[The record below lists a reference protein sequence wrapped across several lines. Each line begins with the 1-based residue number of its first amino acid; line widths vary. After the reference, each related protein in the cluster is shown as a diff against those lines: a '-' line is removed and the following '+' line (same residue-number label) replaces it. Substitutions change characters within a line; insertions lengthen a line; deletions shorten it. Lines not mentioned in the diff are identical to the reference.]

1 MSDERPKQAAPH
13 TKNPWEV
20 ARDPEAAETVLSYS
34 EPQEEAPVGNDRTM
48 QGEFIGRRWRVFWLA
63 VRTSILTVLTLGL
76 YRFWMKTRLRR
87 WYWSSVRVDGTP
99 GEYVGDPLEKLLG
112 FLIAVVFLAFYIG
125 IVNLLLMFAS
135 FSLFQGNFA
144 AYLLSFVGIVPLW
157 FYAAYRARR
166 YVLALTRWRGIRFG
180 LEPGAWGYAG
190 RALLHWGLT
199 IVTLGALWPRMVF
212 KLEKYRT
219 DRTWFGDVQFE
230 QAGTWPMLYRPL
242 LHLGLAV
249 LAVGGVVGAIYLEI
263 DAAVFLVLILP
274 IWVLYGFAYYRAQ
287 TWERLTS
294 QKQVGDIRFRAAPRA
309 WRIFWIYALGYGI
322 TGFASSMFLIPL
334 GLVFAVTFGAAQ
346 DLGFGELW
354 LDSIPRTALIVV
366 GILAYFSMFLI
377 WSSLRHAFVTM
388 PLWRHFAET
397 LTVLDPEAAIAEVAQ
412 RPRDES
418 SQAEGFAEALDV
430 GAAI

>member
-1 MSDERPKQAAPH
+1 MSDDQPKH
-13 TKNPWEV
+13 VVNRTPWDA
-20 ARDPEAAETVLSYS
+20 ARDPEAAPTQVYTPPLVEDVS
-34 EPQEEAPVGNDRTM
+34 EPDGANALR
-48 QGEFIGRRWRVFWLA
+48 GEFIGRRGRIFWLA
-63 VRTSILTVLTLGL
+63 VRTGILTVLTLGL

-144 AYLLSFVGIVPLW
+144 AYLLSFIGVVPLW
-157 FYAAYRARR
+157 FYASYRARR
-166 YVLALTRWRGIRFG
+166 YVLARTRWRGIRFG

-190 RALLHWGLT
+190 RALMHWALA
-199 IVTLGALWPRMVF
+199 ILTLGALWPRLVF
-212 KLEKYRT
+212 KLEQYRT
-219 DRTWFGDVQFE
+219 DRTWFGDVKFE
-230 QAGTWPMLYRPL
+230 QGGRWTMLYRPL
-242 LHLGLAV
+242 LHFALAAVVSAAAAGAVYLGSEAAV
-249 LAVGGVVGAIYLEI
+249 L
-263 DAAVFLVLILP
+263 VLFVLP
-274 IWVLYGFAYYRAQ
+274 LWLLYGFAYYRAR

-294 QKQVGDIRFRAAPRA
+294 HKQAGGIRFRAEPRV
-309 WRIFWIYALGYGI
+309 WRIFWIYSLGYGL
-322 TGFASSMFLIPL
+322 TGLASSVFLIPL
-334 GLVFAVTFGAAQ
+334 GLVFALTFGAAQ
-346 DLGFGELW
+346 EIGVQDLGLP
-354 LDSIPRTALIVV
+354 DVPRTMLNLV
-366 GILAYFSMFLI
+366 GVAAYFSMFLV
-377 WSSLRHAFVTM
+377 WSALRHAFVTM

-397 LTVLDPEAAIAEVAQ
+397 LTVLDPDVIAHVAQ

>member
-1 MSDERPKQAAPH
+1 MNDDQPKPVS
-13 TKNPWEV
+13 KNPWDA
-20 ARDPEAAETVLSYS
+20 ARDPDAVETVISGPETPEQTPECDPSALK
-34 EPQEEAPVGNDRTM
+34 
-48 QGEFIGRRWRVFWLA
+48 GEFIGRRWRVFWLA
-63 VRTSILTVLTLGL
+63 VRTSILTILTLGL

-144 AYLLSFVGIVPLW
+144 AYLLSFVGVVPLW
-157 FYAAYRARR
+157 FYATYRARR
-166 YVLALTRWRGIRFG
+166 YVLARTRWRGIRFG

-199 IVTLGALWPRMVF
+199 ILTLGILWPRMIF

-219 DRTWFGDVQFE
+219 DRTWFGDVKFE
-230 QAGTWPMLYRPL
+230 QGGSWGMLYRPL
-242 LHLGLAV
+242 LHVFLAGLAG
-249 LAVGGVVGAIYLEI
+249 AGAAGAIYLEA
-263 DAAVFLVLILP
+263 DVAVFIVLILP
-274 IWVLYGFAYYRAQ
+274 IWGLYGFAYYRAR

-294 QKQVGDIRFRAAPRA
+294 HKEAGDIRFRAEPHV
-309 WRIFWIYALGYGI
+309 WRIFWIYGLGYGL
-322 TGFASSMFLIPL
+322 TGLASSIFLIPL
-334 GLVFAVTFGAAQ
+334 GVVFALTFGAAQ
-346 DLGFGELW
+346 ELG
-354 LDSIPRTALIVV
+354 LDGLGLQDVPRAVLILV
-366 GILAYFSMFLI
+366 GVLAYFSMFLI
-377 WSSLRHAFVTM
+377 WSALRHAFVTM

-397 LTVLDPEAAIAEVAQ
+397 LTVLNPEAIAEVAQ